1 MLKNL
6 LFGSAFLAVSLS
18 LTGCGGSSSN
28 NKAQYSLKIKNITAA
43 QPMSP
48 LAVVVH
54 NSSYNLFRVGSS
66 ASVELE
72 KLAESG
78 DNSLVINT
86 VNTNIEQTKSSLTL
100 LTPSNIQNI
109 NIISNAKYISLATML
124 VNTNDAF
131 AGLNSYDI
139 STIGVGKSVEIN
151 LIAYDAG
158 TESNSETTQS
168 IPGLGGEGYNSTKDD
183 TNSLIRTHSGVIT
196 ADDGLSTSGLTSIHK
211 FENPVATVTISR
223 IK

>member
-18 LTGCGGSSSN
+18 LTGCGGSSSSN
-28 NKAQYSLKIKNITAA
+28 ETQYSLKIKNITAA

-54 NSSYNLFRVGSS
+54 NSSYNLFTVGNS
-66 ASVELE
+66 ASIELE

-86 VNTNIEQTKSSLTL
+86 VNTNIEQTKSSSSL
-100 LTPSNIQNI
+100 LTPSSVQDI
-109 NIISNAKYISLATML
+109 NITSNSKYISLATML

-139 STIGVGKSVEIN
+139 SAIGVGKSVEIN

-158 TESNSETTQS
+158 TESNSETSQS
-168 IPGLGGEGYNSTKDD
+168 IPELVGEGYNSSRDD
-183 TNSLIRTHSGVIT
+183 TNSLIRAHSGVIT

-211 FENPVATVTISR
+211 FENPVATITISR

>member
-6 LFGSAFLAVSLS
+6 LFGSAFLAVSFS
-18 LTGCGGSSSN
+18 LTGCGGSSSSN
-28 NKAQYSLKIKNITAA
+28 QAQYSLKIKNITAT

-54 NSSYNLFRVGSS
+54 NSSYNLFTVGSN

-86 VNTNIEQTKSSLTL
+86 VNTNIEQTKSSSAL
-100 LTPSNIQNI
+100 LTPSSVQDI
-109 NIISNAKYISLATML
+109 NITSNSKYISLATML

-139 STIGVGKSVEIN
+139 SAIGVGKSVEIN

-158 TESNSETTQS
+158 TENNSETAQS
-168 IPGLGGEGYNSTKDD
+168 IPGLGGEGYNSSRDD
-183 TNSLIRTHSGVIT
+183 TNSLIRAHSGVIT
-196 ADDGLSTSGLTSIHK
+196 ADDGLNTSGLTSIHK
-211 FENPVATVTISR
+211 FENPVVTVTISR
-223 IK
+223 IN